1 MKTLILNKLWKLFP
15 STMNKITYNNIDYK
29 LILNIFLGISSIVM
43 LLSLMY
49 NILKA

>member
-1 MKTLILNKLWKLFP
+1 MKALILNKLWTLFP

-29 LILNIFLGISSIVM
+29 LILNIILGIASIVL
-43 LLSLMY
+43 LLSLLY